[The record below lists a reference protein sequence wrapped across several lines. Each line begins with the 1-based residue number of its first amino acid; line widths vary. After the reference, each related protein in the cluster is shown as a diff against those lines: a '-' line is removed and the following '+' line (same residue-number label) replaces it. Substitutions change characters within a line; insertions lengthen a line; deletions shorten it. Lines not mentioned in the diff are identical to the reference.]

1 MTSPRFRRD
10 SGDIPAP
17 DASLTPNDSPAID
30 ASPTPELVLTLP
42 SDAVSG
48 GLVFAVS
55 FSRWLLA
62 AFERVDLVA
71 DLPSPADWNS
81 FAREF
86 TPRGAGESA
95 LPPFDRPIPLQDNL
109 SLYFAEDPF
118 TAATSPV
125 DNNRETPAD
134 WAHVPSRPQGPDRL
148 TVRAVLAD
156 ASPALTPCVER
167 ASLWVALLPAE
178 IDAFMR
184 FYLLVKSAQSLRR
197 PGRKFYAVLDRGGP
211 DHDLK
216 KIRLA
221 WDTVTERFLGWPIPI
236 LGQIDLGHLADEDV
250 PAARRLRAC
259 EEALGPPWPSDLQ
272 AQCQA
277 ATAAR
282 VFDSSPDRGEADTA
296 MVAETFHRAGTGDS
310 G

>member
-1 MTSPRFRRD
+1 
-10 SGDIPAP
+10 
-17 DASLTPNDSPAID
+17 
-30 ASPTPELVLTLP
+30 
-42 SDAVSG
+42 
-48 GLVFAVS
+48 
-55 FSRWLLA
+55 
-62 AFERVDLVA
+62 
-71 DLPSPADWNS
+71 
-81 FAREF
+81 
-86 TPRGAGESA
+86 
-95 LPPFDRPIPLQDNL
+95 
-109 SLYFAEDPF
+109 
-118 TAATSPV
+118 
-125 DNNRETPAD
+125 
-134 WAHVPSRPQGPDRL
+134 
-148 TVRAVLAD
+148 VLAD

-184 FYLLVKSAQSLRR
+184 YYLLVKSAQSLRR

-259 EEALGPPWPSDLQ
+259 EETLGPPWPSDLQ

-277 ATAAR
+277 VQRRSRPRFLAR
-282 VFDSSPDRGEADTA
+282 SARGRPRDGRGNLPSGGIGSFRLDTLGSGLLPDPRGGCVE
-296 MVAETFHRAGTGDS
+296 VLLLR
-310 G
+310 